1 MYGQESI
8 FDPFFIALYSGA
20 ALLALV
26 AALYLLLR
34 RGNAF
39 EPALSSSRRL
49 RRWTAAFL
57 LTVTLSHVWWWLLGT
72 VWLSDDRLV
81 RNILAIMLDQ
91 VTLVPLVACVLLAML
106 QDRRRPV
113 WPWWVAEVP
122 VVVLGAVGMAGRDWH
137 VGYTLASC
145 WQMALIVAFVIYY
158 SFAVRHYGRWLL
170 DNFAD
175 LDHKEVWQ
183 SLVFALALFA
193 AYWLYTSNGGSMLRE
208 YLSQVLTLVITGFL
222 VWRTETLQELREE
235 WGGKSEEVRGTRK
248 TDIKLTHQT
257 REEQQDADKIQEEC

>member
-1 MYGQESI
+1 
-8 FDPFFIALYSGA
+8 
-20 ALLALV
+20 
-26 AALYLLLR
+26 
-34 RGNAF
+34 
-39 EPALSSSRRL
+39 
-49 RRWTAAFL
+49 
-57 LTVTLSHVWWWLLGT
+57 
-72 VWLSDDRLV
+72 
-81 RNILAIMLDQ
+81 
-91 VTLVPLVACVLLAML
+91 VLLAML

-122 VVVLGAVGMAGRDWH
+122 VVVLGAAGMAGRDWH
-137 VGYTLASC
+137 VGYTLASY

-158 SFAVRHYGRWLL
+158 SFAVRRYGRWLL

-222 VWRTETLQELREE
+222 VWRTETLQELRDE
-235 WGGKSEEVRGTRK
+235 WGG
-248 TDIKLTHQT
+248 
-257 REEQQDADKIQEEC
+257 

>member
-81 RNILAIMLDQ
+81 RNGCWARCGSATTAWCATSL
-91 VTLVPLVACVLLAML
+91 P
-106 QDRRRPV
+106 
-113 WPWWVAEVP
+113 
-122 VVVLGAVGMAGRDWH
+122 
-137 VGYTLASC
+137 SC
-145 WQMALIVAFVIYY
+145 
-158 SFAVRHYGRWLL
+158 S
-170 DNFAD
+170 
-175 LDHKEVWQ
+175 
-183 SLVFALALFA
+183 
-193 AYWLYTSNGGSMLRE
+193 
-208 YLSQVLTLVITGFL
+208 
-222 VWRTETLQELREE
+222 
-235 WGGKSEEVRGTRK
+235 TR
-248 TDIKLTHQT
+248 
-257 REEQQDADKIQEEC
+257 

>member
-91 VTLVPLVACVLLAML
+91 VTLVPLVAGVLLAML

-122 VVVLGAVGMAGRDWH
+122 VVVLVAAGMAGRDWH

-193 AYWLYTSNGGSMLRE
+193 AMLRE

-222 VWRTETLQELREE
+222 VWRTETLQELRDE
-235 WGGKSEEVRGTRK
+235 WGGVKARRYEVQGK
-248 TDIKLTHQT
+248 QT
-257 REEQQDADKIQEEC
+257 SN

>member
-91 VTLVPLVACVLLAML
+91 VTLVPLVAGVLLAML

-122 VVVLGAVGMAGRDWH
+122 VVVLGAAGMAGRDWH
-137 VGYTLASC
+137 VGCTLASC

-222 VWRTETLQELREE
+222 VWRTETLQELRDE
-235 WGGKSEEVRGTRK
+235 WGG
-248 TDIKLTHQT
+248 
-257 REEQQDADKIQEEC
+257 